1 LVLEYI
7 TSATDGMD
15 GYVQRLTAALEADP
29 NL

>member
-1 LVLEYI
+1 MVLEYI

-15 GYVQRLTAALEADP
+15 NYVKALTTALEADP